1 MCGYIELSSSEL
13 KKLLPERKLDSNKGT
28 YGKVLN
34 IAGSFNYQGAAY
46 LSSVSALKTGAG
58 LVSLAAIETVINN
71 VAAMTPNLT
80 FYKIRDHYNKCIAGD
95 SFSEL
100 QPVIDGYDV
109 ISIGSG
115 LSLEPAVVAFVCD
128 FIKYFNKISTPVVFD
143 ADALNAISLSG
154 IDRLPENSIITPHPK
169 ELSRLLS
176 CSVDSVQENR
186 PAAAKAAT
194 EKFGCITVLKGHRTV
209 VCTKDFRFFV
219 NTTGNSALAKAGSG
233 DVLVGMI
240 TGLLA
245 QGVSSEDAV
254 KLAVFLHGLCG
265 EIAAKRLTEY
275 CVLAQDIIDS
285 IPDAFKL
292 II

>member
-1 MCGYIELSSSEL
+1 M
-13 KKLLPERKLDSNKGT
+13 
-28 YGKVLN
+28 
-34 IAGSFNYQGAAY
+34 
-46 LSSVSALKTGAG
+46 
-58 LVSLAAIETVINN
+58 
-71 VAAMTPNLT
+71 
-80 FYKIRDHYNKCIAGD
+80 
-95 SFSEL
+95 
-100 QPVIDGYDV
+100 
-109 ISIGSG
+109 
-115 LSLEPAVVAFVCD
+115 
-128 FIKYFNKISTPVVFD
+128 
-143 ADALNAISLSG
+143 
-154 IDRLPENSIITPHPK
+154 
-169 ELSRLLS
+169 
-176 CSVDSVQENR
+176 QENR